1 MRVYNRYIL
10 TVAILLLLTTV
21 ILVARNVDSLEV
33 YYVVY
38 VLETLIAT
46 ELYGYF
52 NTRARRGLHRVSGLL
67 FLGFIVI
74 VLVRVAKI
82 IAPG

>member
-10 TVAILLLLTTV
+10 TVAILLLLATV

-46 ELYGYF
+46 EIYGYF
-52 NTRARRGLHRVSGLL
+52 NTRTRRGLHRVSGLL
-67 FLGFIVI
+67 FIGFIVI

>member
-10 TVAILLLLTTV
+10 TVVILLLLTTV
-21 ILVARNVDSLEV
+21 ILVACNVDSLEV
-33 YYVVY
+33 YCVVY
-38 VLETLIAT
+38 ILETLIAT

-52 NTRARRGLHRVSGLL
+52 NTRTRSGLHRVSGLL
-67 FLGFIVI
+67 FLGFIII